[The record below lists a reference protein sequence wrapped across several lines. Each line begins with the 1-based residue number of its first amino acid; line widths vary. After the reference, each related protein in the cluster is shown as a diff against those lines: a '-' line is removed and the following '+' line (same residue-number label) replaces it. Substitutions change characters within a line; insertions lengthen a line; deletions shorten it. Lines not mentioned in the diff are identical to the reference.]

1 MTKIIIFD
9 FDGTLAD
16 TLNTLLNISNRLSS
30 EFGYKSTTPEE
41 LEQLR
46 HLTSWQIIRYSG
58 ISLCKLPCLL
68 RRLKAEFNNEIKDV
82 RLFSG
87 IPEMI
92 LDLKKMG
99 YQLGIIT
106 SNSEENVSFVMEK
119 HHLKGCFNF
128 IYSSSNLF
136 SKHKVIHSW
145 LKQNNIEP
153 NDVVYVGDETRDINA
168 AKKAKIKV
176 ISVSWGFHTQENLE
190 THKPDGLIDSPE
202 HLREVLKS
210 WK

>member
-16 TLNTLLNISNRLSS
+16 TLNTLLNLSNRLSS
-30 EFGYKSTTPEE
+30 EFGYKSTTSEE

-58 ISLCKLPCLL
+58 ISLFKLPCLL
-68 RRLKAEFNNEIKDV
+68 RRLKAEFNNEIKEV

-92 LDLKKMG
+92 IDLKKLG

-106 SNSEENVSFVMEK
+106 SNSQENVSRVMEK
-119 HHLKGCFNF
+119 YYLKDCFNF
-128 IYSSSNLF
+128 IYSSRNLF
-136 SKHKVIHSW
+136 NKHEVIHSW
-145 LKQNNIEP
+145 LKENSIDP

-176 ISVSWGFHTQENLE
+176 IAVSWGFHTQKTLE
-190 THKPDGLIDSPE
+190 SHKPDGLIASPE

-210 WK
+210 WH